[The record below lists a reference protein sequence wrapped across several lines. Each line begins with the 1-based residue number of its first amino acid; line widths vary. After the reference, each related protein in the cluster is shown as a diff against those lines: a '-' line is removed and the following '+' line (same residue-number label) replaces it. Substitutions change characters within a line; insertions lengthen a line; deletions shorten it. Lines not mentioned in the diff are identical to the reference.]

1 MSTSRLHITLEP
13 KAKTITLSIREA
25 GLSKGGSVTLY
36 RGHAQQ
42 LVNDLQAY
50 LAFMAAGAQPPA
62 PQGDGRA
69 A

>member
-1 MSTSRLHITLEP
+1 MSMSHLHITLEP

-25 GLSKGGSVTLY
+25 GLSKRGSVTLNPW
-36 RGHAQQ
+36 HAQQ

-62 PQGDGRA
+62 PQGDGSA